1 MIVVTL
7 LKIKIIV
14 VIGKVHAVIAILI
27 GVINLR
33 QVITTLELN
42 KIYNIDCLVGMTE
55 IPDQSVD
62 MIFVDL
68 PYGVTAKNKWDNVIP
83 YEPMWE
89 QFERIIKSN
98 GAILLFGQDKFTAR
112 TMLSNEKLH
121 KYNIVWD
128 KILPSGFLNAN
139 RMPLRSHEDIMVF
152 YKSLPTYNPQKVKGK
167 PCHSKGKA
175 VGNNIDDILNNHNYG
190 DYKIVETESD
200 MKCPTSIWTF
210 SKPHPSTAIHPTQK
224 PIDLCRYAIRT
235 YTNEGDTVLD
245 CCCGSGSIPLA
256 AMIEGR
262 NYIGMDN
269 GICEKK
275 NSKYFGWSWADVATD
290 RIANQ
295 KGRG

>member
-1 MIVVTL
+1 M
-7 LKIKIIV
+7 
-14 VIGKVHAVIAILI
+14 
-27 GVINLR
+27 
-33 QVITTLELN
+33 ITTLELN

-55 IPDQSVD
+55 IPDQSID

-83 YEPMWE
+83 YEPMWK
-89 QFERIIKSN
+89 QFERIIKPN
-98 GAILLFGQDKFTAR
+98 GAILLFGQDKFTAK

-167 PCHSKGKA
+167 PCQSKGKA

-190 DYKIVETESD
+190 DYKVVETESD

-256 AMIEGR
+256 AMLEGR

-275 NSKYFGWSWADVATD
+275 NSKYFGWAWADVATD

>member
-1 MIVVTL
+1 MI
-7 LKIKIIV
+7 
-14 VIGKVHAVIAILI
+14 
-27 GVINLR
+27 
-33 QVITTLELN
+33 ELN

-55 IPDQSVD
+55 IPDKSID

-83 YEPMWE
+83 YEPMWK
-89 QFERIIKSN
+89 QFERIIKPN

-112 TMLSNEKLH
+112 TILSNEKLH

-152 YKSLPTYNPQKVKGK
+152 YKQLSVYNPQKVKGK

-175 VGNNIDDILNNHNYG
+175 VGQNNDEILNNHNYG
-190 DYKIVETESD
+190 DFKVVETEGD
-200 MKCPTSIWTF
+200 MKYPTSIWQF
-210 SKPHPSTAIHPTQK
+210 SKPHPSVAIHPTQK
-224 PIDLCRYAIRT
+224 PVDLCRYAIRT

-245 CCCGSGSIPLA
+245 CCCGSGTIPLA
-256 AMIEGR
+256 AMLEGR
-262 NYIGMDN
+262 SYIGMDN

-290 RIANQ
+290 RIENYKEQ
-295 KGRG
+295 KVN

>member
-1 MIVVTL
+1 M
-7 LKIKIIV
+7 
-14 VIGKVHAVIAILI
+14 G
-27 GVINLR
+27 
-33 QVITTLELN
+33 VITTLELN

-55 IPDQSVD
+55 IPDKSID

-68 PYGVTAKNKWDNVIP
+68 PYGITAKNKWDNVIP
-83 YEPMWE
+83 YEPMWK
-89 QFERIIKSN
+89 QFERIIKPN

-175 VGNNIDDILNNHNYG
+175 VGQNNDEILNNHNYG
-190 DYKIVETESD
+190 DFKVVETEGD
-200 MKCPTSIWTF
+200 MKCPTSIWQF
-210 SKPHPSTAIHPTQK
+210 SKPHPSVAIHPTQK

-235 YTNEGDTVLD
+235 YTNRGNTVLD

-256 AMIEGR
+256 AMLEGR

>member
-1 MIVVTL
+1 M
-7 LKIKIIV
+7 
-14 VIGKVHAVIAILI
+14 G
-27 GVINLR
+27 
-33 QVITTLELN
+33 VITTLELN

-55 IPDQSVD
+55 IPDQSID

-83 YEPMWE
+83 YEPMWK
-89 QFERIIKSN
+89 QFERIIKPN

-121 KYNIVWD
+121 KYNSVWD

-152 YKSLPTYNPQKVKGK
+152 YKSLPTYNPQKTTGHKRKV
-167 PCHSKGKA
+167 SKAEHK
-175 VGNNIDDILNNHNYG
+175 VNCEKTSDYG
-190 DYKIVETESD
+190 EHGLTTYDSTERY
-200 MKCPTSIWTF
+200 PTSVWEFATD
-210 SKPHPSTAIHPTQK
+210 KQKEPIHPTQK

-256 AMIEGR
+256 AMLEGR

-269 GICEKK
+269 GFCDKK